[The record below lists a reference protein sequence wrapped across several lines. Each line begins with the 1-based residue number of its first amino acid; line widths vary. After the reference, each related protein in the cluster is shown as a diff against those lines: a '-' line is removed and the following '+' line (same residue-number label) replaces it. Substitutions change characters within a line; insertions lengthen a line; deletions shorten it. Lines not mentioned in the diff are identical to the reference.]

1 MSDIENDDDNDSVI
15 DSDNDSTTGSVF
27 NPKVSGKEIKKK
39 NNINNNDDEED
50 DVIRDDDDE
59 DENDAEEDD
68 EDNES
73 DDDEEDDDVVV
84 DDDIDEIIKNDEDVN
99 HSVKNKKT
107 VVNNLHED
115 DDDSDSDSEPD
126 DNYLQKFDERVK
138 NNIISDYHPELN
150 VHNNEEVEALSR
162 VIRDKNGYIIDPLH
176 KTIPFLTKYEK
187 ARILGERSKQ
197 INSGATPFV
206 KVDISVIDGYLIAL
220 EELEQKTIP
229 FIIKR
234 PLPNGGCEYWKL
246 KDLEYI

>member
-1 MSDIENDDDNDSVI
+1 MSDIENDDDNDSAI
-15 DSDNDSTTGSVF
+15 DSDNESTTGSVF
-27 NPKVSGKEIKKK
+27 NPKISGKDIKKK
-39 NNINNNDDEED
+39 NNINDDDDDNDAIYDDDKEDDDLEDGEED
-50 DVIRDDDDE
+50 DD
-59 DENDAEEDD
+59 
-68 EDNES
+68 S
-73 DDDEEDDDVVV
+73 DDDEEDDDVIV
-84 DDDIDEIIKNDEDVN
+84 DDDIDEIIKNDEETN
-99 HSVKNKKT
+99 HSVKNKKPA
-107 VVNNLHED
+107 VNNLHED
-115 DDDSDSDSEPD
+115 DDDDSDSDSDPD

-150 VHNNEEVEALSR
+150 VHNNEEVESLSR

-176 KTIPFLTKYEK
+176 KTLPFLTKYEK

-220 EELEQKTIP
+220 EELEQKKIP

-234 PLPNGGCEYWKL
+234 PLPNGGCEYWKI